1 MLMNLAA
8 VMPAMAMTVNVGSGY
23 EFVDTAYSPKKDI
36 YVAVARNSGGTAK
49 IYYSNGGETWQEAE
63 RTADSKTFD
72 MRANIQ
78 PNSQQRVVWWPKEQ
92 VFVTFHIVPNA
103 EKLLCSEDGKTWTE
117 FSRTGTN
124 YLYAV
129 SGDGQQLAV
138 MRHVLIALDS
148 LEEGNMSALPTVDIR
163 GLGNDSS
170 GAGMM
175 AVGVSDTAPYIY
187 AVFRQKGNG
196 MRIAAQ
202 PIVPT
207 PEPTEEAQLAE
218 AETAEEAVEEIAE
231 PTAEPVEATTEPTAE
246 PTVEPVEATAEP
258 AEATV
263 EPTAE
268 PTAEPVEE
276 TAEPVEE
283 TAEPVEATA
292 EPTAEPVEETAEPE
306 LMTAEAEAE
315 PKMAGAELMAETTDY
330 TKYATTDVAYN
341 FTQDPIDAIWSKPM
355 AGWFVINGA
364 ELTFVKPERTTAKP
378 TATAKGATELSM
390 SDGGK
395 ASGEKFTAAGTNS
408 DTVIVGTESGKLYAA
423 AASENIMDEGSLA
436 WSRVEPGADVE
447 TEINERVKSI
457 SEINDNAFFFATNTG
472 LYTAARESDGSWRYH
487 DIAKS
492 NIIADSD
499 TSKTRIEVPEEGS
512 TSVTLT
518 PESRTWAGYQSQNT
532 ITGISIDNAEMPQGV
547 NAEVSGGSVN
557 VTVESTADP
566 EADNNIDVTV
576 TTASSQAYSF
586 EITVV
591 SPAQPDVT
599 GYDEMA
605 IPQRGTAAKEY
616 QYSAVIMG
624 TDGLPMETRE
634 ARMEVIEVPEG
645 VEFDPATGIFTVTE
659 DAKAGTVLLHIY
671 PGDTTENPTIKE
683 ITLSESHS
691 VRAEITLGPAELQIP
706 DDAALNQEY
715 TATFYSQI
723 DEVMIHESPVWTV
736 EIPEGSEA
744 GGISMDD
751 GKLSVPSNATAGKI
765 IIRAVSSD
773 NPEIYAEKEVELTYT
788 DKRKAT
794 EDLSPITFDTSKP
807 LEDDLTFITTGAE
820 FGSTITYKSSDE
832 NILKP
837 DGTLIRPSREDGS
850 VILTATSTLGSGRAE
865 KQWEFKVTKADDL
878 SANGDL
884 SDGTTAGWTPEDG
897 AQLEVTSEEDN
908 NILNVTGGGVYQT
921 FEFTNESSYGFEA
934 RVRAAAGST
943 ITLLSEAGGKIAE
956 ITADGDWQELKG
968 SVTFKRQSDNFED
981 KVYIRYST
989 ASRSGDFSVDYLKAY
1004 EITLELSKVQN
1015 AVNKATYSK
1024 TQADIDA
1031 AEKLLEEFYDL
1042 PIKDEMQKT
1051 LDDIEPVN
1059 SGSGSGG
1066 GGGGG
1071 GSSSGGG
1078 GGGGGGVS
1086 RPPSTVDTITGPNN
1100 ISTPSKGEDDYEDEL
1115 DTYLLHF
1122 KDMKNHWARED
1133 VEYMA
1138 ELGIIQG
1145 KEEDKFMPDDKI
1157 TRAEFA
1163 VLITRTLGLSET
1175 PYENSFFD
1183 VVADDWYS
1191 GYVQTVR
1198 SNNFMNG
1205 YDGLFN
1211 PDSNITREEIA
1222 KVIVAAYNSR
1232 TNTALETGK
1241 SIYFNDI
1248 DMISSWAWDY
1258 VAEAAELGFVNGMTE
1273 ELFMPKETAT
1283 RAQAATMLRRV
1294 YDTLNPTSTGDS
1306 ESEAA

>member
-23 EFVDTAYSPKKDI
+23 EFVDTAYSHSPGKDI
-36 YVAVARNSGGTAK
+36 YVAVAKNSAGTAK
-49 IYYSNGGETWQEAE
+49 IYYSNGGETWQLSEKSLNMAQY
-63 RTADSKTFD
+63 TNPS
-72 MRANIQ
+72 N
-78 PNSQQRVVWWPKEQ
+78 QQSVVWWPKEQ
-92 VFVTFHIVPNA
+92 VFVAFNIANNN
-103 EKLLCSEDGKTWTE
+103 EKLLCSEDGKTWEE
-117 FSRTGTN
+117 FSRTNSN
-124 YLYAV
+124 YYYLV
-129 SGDGQQLAV
+129 SGDGEQLAA
-138 MRHVLIALDS
+138 MRHVLKVFNS
-148 LEEGNMSALPTVDIR
+148 LEDGNMTTPPGTTLENIASANPHA
-163 GLGNDSS
+163 
-170 GAGMM
+170 AGI
-175 AVGVSDTAPYIY
+175 SYTAPYIY
-187 AVFRQKGNG
+187 ITFRQKGNG
-196 MRIAAQ
+196 MRISAQ
-202 PIVPT
+202 PLPT

-218 AETAEEAVEEIAE
+218 AETAEEAVEETEEAVEEIAE
-231 PTAEPVEATTEPTAE
+231 PAATEPVEATTEPTAE
-246 PTVEPVEATAEP
+246 PTVEPVEAT
-258 AEATV
+258 V
-263 EPTAE
+263 E

-276 TAEPVEE
+276 TAEP
-283 TAEPVEATA
+283 AEATA
-292 EPTAEPVEETAEPE
+292 EPTAEPVEAAAEPE

-315 PKMAGAELMAETTDY
+315 PKMAGAELTSETMDYSKYVYTDAALNI
-330 TKYATTDVAYN
+330 TADPVDV
-341 FTQDPIDAIWSKPM
+341 IWSTPM
-355 AGWFVINGA
+355 AGWFVINRA

-378 TATAKGATELSM
+378 TATVKQATELSM

-447 TEINERVKSI
+447 TAINERVKSI

-518 PESRTWAGYQSQNT
+518 PESRTWAGYQSQNK
-532 ITGISIDNAEMPQGV
+532 ITDISIDNAEMPQGV
-547 NAEVSGGSVN
+547 KAEVSGGSIN
-557 VTVESTADP
+557 VTVESTADY

-576 TTASSQAYSF
+576 TTESGQAYSF
-586 EITVV
+586 EITVA

-897 AQLEVTSEEDN
+897 AQLDVTSEEDN

-921 FEFTNESSYGFEA
+921 FDFTNESSYGFEA

-943 ITLLSEAGGKIAE
+943 ITLLSETGGKIAE

-1042 PIKDEMQKT
+1042 PIKDEMQET

-1066 GGGGG
+1066 GGGG
-1071 GSSSGGG
+1071 SSSGG